1 MVTAVRAHPDE
12 PIVSTGSLPS
22 ASRDHW
28 WERWLKVGTDGA
40 ATTES
45 PAADHDASASK
56 LAPSARRHHP
66 RLTGPILRSRL
77 GQVQWLRCRLCRT
90 GADCYRLVTAPSA
103 KQAGEVALVAGE
115 RQLGIENARGG
126 DRRPDLICRLVA
138 NLDHRRGRR
147 LGRDRDRDHP
157 DVLAVGAGDL
167 HQGLVVL
174 MRHHLELAVRQALP
188 TLGALE

>member
-1 MVTAVRAHPDE
+1 METAVTAQPDE

-40 ATTES
+40 ATADS
-45 PAADHDASASK
+45 PAADQDANASK

-77 GQVQWLRCRLCRT
+77 GQVQWLRCRLCLT

-103 KQAGEVALVAGE
+103 KQAREVALVAGE
-115 RQLGIENARGG
+115 RQPGVEHVIGG
-126 DRRPDLICRLVA
+126 NRRPELAGRLVA

-147 LGRDRDRDHP
+147 FGRDRDRAHP
-157 DVLAVGAGDL
+157 D
-167 HQGLVVL
+167 
-174 MRHHLELAVRQALP
+174 
-188 TLGALE
+188 